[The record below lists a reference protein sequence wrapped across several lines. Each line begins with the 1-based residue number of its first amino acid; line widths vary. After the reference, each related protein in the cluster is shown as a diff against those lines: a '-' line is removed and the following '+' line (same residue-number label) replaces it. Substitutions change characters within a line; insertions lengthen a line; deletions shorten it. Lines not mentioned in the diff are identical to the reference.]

1 MSRDL
6 AHQSRS
12 GMNVLGTE
20 EGTTFVKEG
29 HCACVALARLK
40 RLGRDREGRH
50 RVPVLRRSHH
60 HRRLLHQDHH
70 QEHLP
75 FQSLPSLCQQ
85 PTVAGRNFHQ
95 DKVITS
101 LWYGDNIGS
110 ELLKQT
116 TATRIK
122 NVINNAED
130 GLNPHQAYS
139 AYLLTQAGLFENI
152 PAHLNK
158 AIVRRHCMSL
168 RIELYRPL

>member
-1 MSRDL
+1 MCGTGTVEAAWHRWRRGKTSCAGLKEKPPSQASATPRP
-6 AHQSRS
+6 SS
-12 GMNVLGTE
+12 G
-20 EGTTFVKEG
+20 
-29 HCACVALARLK
+29 APALP
-40 RLGRDREGRH
+40 
-50 RVPVLRRSHH
+50 VPS
-60 HRRLLHQDHH
+60 
-70 QEHLP
+70 
-75 FQSLPSLCQQ
+75 SLCQQ

-158 AIVRRHCMSL
+158 AIVRRHCMGL

>member
-1 MSRDL
+1 MC
-6 AHQSRS
+6 
-12 GMNVLGTE
+12 GT
-20 EGTTFVKEG
+20 GTVEAAWHRWRRGKTSCAGLKE
-29 HCACVALARLK
+29 K
-40 RLGRDREGRH
+40 
-50 RVPVLRRSHH
+50 PPS

-101 LWYGDNIGS
+101 LWYGDNMGS
-110 ELLKQT
+110 ELPKQT

-152 PAHLNK
+152 PALLNK
-158 AIVRRHCMSL
+158 AIVRRHCMGL
-168 RIELYRPL
+168 RIELYPLL

>member
-1 MSRDL
+1 MCGTGTVEAAWHRWRRGKTSCAGPKEKPPSQASATPRP
-6 AHQSRS
+6 SS
-12 GMNVLGTE
+12 G
-20 EGTTFVKEG
+20 
-29 HCACVALARLK
+29 APA
-40 RLGRDREGRH
+40 
-50 RVPVLRRSHH
+50 
-60 HRRLLHQDHH
+60 
-70 QEHLP
+70 
-75 FQSLPSLCQQ
+75 LPSLCQQ

-152 PAHLNK
+152 PALLNK

-168 RIELYRPL
+168 RIELYPPL